1 VFLRHRVRWTAFFRF
16 DVPRN
21 PTQSFVGDLHYCQ
34 GLVHID
40 AVQFDNPSVCIKF
53 DSDPEKAAE
62 QRKRTFADAAK
73 NRYLLAFAHV
83 SFPGV
88 GRVRKE
94 GHHYRWI
101 PVEYMNDALKDD
113 ALKEPQ
119 QSQGESDMQ
128 TNEKFS
134 NH

>member
-1 VFLRHRVRWTAFFRF
+1 MFLLHRVRWTAFLRF
-16 DVPRN
+16 GVPRN

-88 GRVRKE
+88 VGGQRILHGEVPGGGPDRDH
-94 GHHYRWI
+94 G
-101 PVEYMNDALKDD
+101 
-113 ALKEPQ
+113 PQ
-119 QSQGESDMQ
+119 
-128 TNEKFS
+128 
-134 NH
+134 